1 MAPTVPRRRK
11 AKKPKRPRKL
21 KVAPAP
27 LGAHRLKRPKAG
39 GAQTPMTQA
48 MVDRMFWRAGF
59 GPSAADRTNWTGKS
73 VGQLV
78 EWLISTPQ
86 GALVGA
92 EPVRGDGSPLQPNAS
107 DTDLV
112 LSWVDRMVRAPNPL
126 VERLT
131 FFWHRHFATSRADVS
146 PPQLMTQQNAL
157 LRRYADLGANP
168 EATFTT
174 LAYEVG
180 EGPAMLRFLTGED
193 STRRNINENYGR
205 ELMELFCLGVVDAAG
220 QPNYSET
227 DVKELAKATAGWQ
240 IDDDDPDNPLGFF
253 NASRSVLGPK
263 TIFGQVGDF
272 VHRSAADVVMAHR
285 AHAPY
290 LVTKLWLEF
299 IATPP
304 DTATL
309 GDLVTVYMKSG
320 RKIRPVVER
329 ILLHPRIFESLAEPN
344 LMKPPIVYSVG
355 LMRQLGL
362 SIKDTRVYDGLQG
375 MGQLPYFP
383 PTVAG
388 WEGGL
393 TWLNTNTSLSRFGL
407 AQRLVSLPEK
417 KPTDVPVEA
426 ADAAV
431 TRAHTEVG
439 APWIADGTKAALV
452 AYAGRAS
459 VKSAGER
466 DARQRVLRAFI
477 LGGPDAQVM

>member
-1 MAPTVPRRRK
+1 VAPSVTRRRK
-11 AKKPKRPRKL
+11 AKKPK
-21 KVAPAP
+21 KVKVVPAP

-39 GAQTPMTQA
+39 GAQTPMTPA
-48 MVDRMFWRAGF
+48 MVDRLFWRAGF
-59 GPSAADRTNWTGKS
+59 GPSAADRTTWTGKS

-78 EWLISTPQ
+78 EWLVSTPQ
-86 GALVGA
+86 GALVGP
-92 EPVRGDGSPLQPNAS
+92 EPVRADGSPLKPTDS
-107 DTDLV
+107 DNDLV
-112 LSWVDRMVRAPNPL
+112 LSWVDRMVRVPNPL

-131 FFWHRHFATSRADVS
+131 FFWHRHFATSRTDVS
-146 PPQLMTQQNAL
+146 PPQLMIQQNAL

-168 EATFTT
+168 DATFTN

-180 EGPAMLRFLTGED
+180 EGPAMLRFLDGED

-205 ELMELFCLGVVDAAG
+205 EIMELFCLGVVDAAG

-227 DVKELAKATAGWQ
+227 DVKEIAKATAGWQ
-240 IDDDDPDNPLGFF
+240 IDDDDPDNPIGFF
-253 NASRSVLGPK
+253 NASRSVLGAK
-263 TIFGQVGDF
+263 NLLGQ
-272 VHRSAADVVMAHR
+272 AADLNHRTAIDVVLAHR

-290 LVTKLWLEF
+290 LMTKLWFEF
-299 IATPP
+299 IPTPP

-309 GDLVTVYMKSG
+309 GDLVTLYMTSG

-329 ILLHPRIFESLAEPN
+329 ILLHPRIFESLGEPN
-344 LMKPPIVYSVG
+344 LLKPPIVYSVG

-362 SIKDTRVYDGLQG
+362 SIKDNRVYDALQAQ
-375 MGQLPYFP
+375 GQLPYFP

-393 TWLNTNTSLSRFGL
+393 TWLNTNTSLTRFGL

-417 KPTDVPVEA
+417 KPTDVAVEA

-439 APWIADGTKAALV
+439 APWMADGTKAALT
-452 AYAGRAS
+452 AYAGKAP
-459 VKSAGER
+459 VKSAAER